1 MGLQPRKQRL
11 VVMLEVKILQ
21 PQLGIFDGDLSRDVT
36 GETNTS
42 PHQGPPWDPQC
53 SPELPPKATTTF
65 LYFLAT
71 L

>member
-21 PQLGIFDGDLSRDVT
+21 PQLGVFDGDLSRDVR
-36 GETNTS
+36 GEIKTS
-42 PHQGPPWDPQC
+42 PRQETPVGVPTEPLC
-53 SPELPPKATTTF
+53 PPKPPPTF